1 MCWLAD
7 NVFDWGGDFESC
19 KKWNDSMLWRPLLR
33 KTKWWRMS
41 GEMIA
46 LTDVWGN
53 HNKSRRFIASPRLIE
68 PERAPI
74 RERDARDPLH
84 AIRSHQSDQSI
95 GELGWGK
102 PPSPILALL
111 LLYKGGQ
118 HKTRARRRPRMER
131 GVVGEWGGS
140 WLPNSSD
147 LLIWFCICIWQQTKA
162 IVG

>member
-33 KTKWWRMS
+33 KTKWWQMS

-74 RERDARDPLH
+74 RERRAWSTARHKVSPKWSINCW
-84 AIRSHQSDQSI
+84 IRMREASISHFGSFTSLQRGATQDK
-95 GELGWGK
+95 GK
-102 PPSPILALL
+102 KKA
-111 LLYKGGQ
+111 KD
-118 HKTRARRRPRMER
+118 
-131 GVVGEWGGS
+131 GGS
-140 WLPNSSD
+140 WLPNLSD

>member
-1 MCWLAD
+1 MYLIEGEILRAVKSEMTACCGGRWERQNDDECRAKWL
-7 NVFDWGGDFESC
+7 
-19 KKWNDSMLWRPLLR
+19 LWR
-33 KTKWWRMS
+33 MF
-41 GEMIA
+41 GEIIIN
-46 LTDVWGN
+46 LDVS
-53 HNKSRRFIASPRLIE
+53 SRARGWLSPSEHRF
-68 PERAPI
+68 ER
-74 RERDARDPLH
+74 ETRDPLH

-118 HKTRARRRPRMER
+118 HKTRARRRPRMKR
-131 GVVGEWGGS
+131 GGVGEWGGS